1 MAVDPGQVLFDL
13 NPAGL
18 PKGVLAA
25 GAMALAWIAA
35 RMLRALIVIVPGLV
49 LGGALA
55 WALAVP
61 AGWGPIAAIAAGL
74 MLGLVL
80 TLAVMLVAAA
90 RLILVALLAPAAVIA
105 LALVATA
112 MLGRWWALP
121 VIGWGLWLVI
131 GLARRLL
138 DAHEGPLAV
147 WIADWI
153 EDLRDP

>member
-1 MAVDPGQVLFDL
+1 MDPGQMLFNL
-13 NPAGL
+13 PLAGA

-25 GAMALAWIAA
+25 GAIVLAWIVA
-35 RMLRALIVIVPGLV
+35 RVARGLIVLVPGLL
-49 LGGALA
+49 LGGALG
-55 WALAVP
+55 WALAGP
-61 AGWGPIAAIAAGL
+61 AGWNPVLAGA
-74 MLGLVL
+74 LGLLLALVL

-90 RLILVALLAPAAVIA
+90 RLVMVALLAPGAVVV

-112 MLGRWWALP
+112 QLGRWWALP

-147 WIADWI
+147 WMSDWI

>member
-1 MAVDPGQVLFDL
+1 MDPGQMLFNL
-13 NPAGL
+13 PLAGQ

-25 GAMALAWIAA
+25 GVIVLAWIAA
-35 RMLRALIVIVPGLV
+35 RMLRGVIVVVPGLL
-49 LGGALA
+49 LGGALG
-55 WALAVP
+55 WALAGP
-61 AGWGPIAAIAAGL
+61 AGWNPMLAGA
-74 MLGLVL
+74 LGLVLALAL

-90 RLILVALLAPAAVIA
+90 RLVLVALLAPGAVVA
-105 LALVATA
+105 LALVATENF
-112 MLGRWWALP
+112 GRWWALP

-147 WIADWI
+147 WMADWI